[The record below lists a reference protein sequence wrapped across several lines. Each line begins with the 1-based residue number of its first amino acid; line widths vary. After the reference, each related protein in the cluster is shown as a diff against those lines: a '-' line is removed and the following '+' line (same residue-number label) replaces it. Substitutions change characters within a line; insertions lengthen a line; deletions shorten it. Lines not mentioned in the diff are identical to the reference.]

1 RRWIPE
7 IWAGLPKFTV
17 GDMLHHVSGL
27 RDYGDLFEL
36 SGWPRGTKSY
46 DNTDALQMLARQRA
60 LNFRPRA
67 EYSYSNSGYVLAT
80 IVVARASSM
89 SFADYTQRSIFGP
102 LGMTRSSWRDDY
114 RRIVPQRAQGYT
126 PDDGGRWTT
135 DMPFEN
141 GVGNGG
147 LLTTVA
153 DLMKWQARFGARP
166 PVPLGGATFIEEMER
181 QITLTSGRVSGYAL
195 GLEIGALN
203 GERTVTHGGW
213 TAGYKS
219 YVGRVPA
226 RGTAVALLCNAGSL
240 NTEEVGAV
248 LLAIAADIPM
258 GSYYVEPNLGPAADT
273 LNPASL
279 ARLTGSYRSSRTRQA
294 VRVRAYA
301 EGITIN
307 SWTGYRRLTDSTFS
321 ALDGDRSIKFSFD
334 SRRRPTGY
342 TILQANDS
350 TVFARVEAWMP
361 SAAELTAVLGSY
373 RCDEADAVVEIVR
386 QGDGLAMRRRGRL
399 EDKMSPRYRDA
410 FTVENQG
417 WLLTV
422 VRDARGRAT
431 GIEFGGS
438 RSRTVPC
445 VREAGVAP
453 ASGAAT
459 R

>member
-1 RRWIPE
+1 
-7 IWAGLPKFTV
+7 
-17 GDMLHHVSGL
+17 
-27 RDYGDLFEL
+27 
-36 SGWPRGTKSY
+36 
-46 DNTDALQMLARQRA
+46 
-60 LNFRPRA
+60 
-67 EYSYSNSGYVLAT
+67 
-80 IVVARASSM
+80 
-89 SFADYTQRSIFGP
+89 
-102 LGMTRSSWRDDY
+102 TRSSWRDDY

-166 PVPLGGATFIEEMER
+166 PVPIGGAGFVEEMER

-213 TAGYKS
+213 TAGYQS

-258 GSYYVEPNLGPAADT
+258 GSYYVEPSLGPAADT
-273 LNPASL
+273 LNAASV
-279 ARLTGSYRSSRTRQA
+279 ARLTGSYRNSRTRQA
-294 VRVRAYA
+294 VRVRTYA

-307 SWTGYRRLTDSTFS
+307 SWTGYRRLTDSTFA
-321 ALDGDRSIKFSFD
+321 ALDGDRTIRFSFD
-334 SRRRPTGY
+334 SRGRPTGY
-342 TILQANDS
+342 TIRQANDS
-350 TVFARVEAWMP
+350 TMFARVESWTP
-361 SAAELTAVLGSY
+361 SVGERTALLGHY
-373 RCDEADAVVEIVR
+373 RCGEADAVVEIIR
-386 QGDGLAMRRRGRL
+386 RGDGLAMRRRGRL
-399 EDKMSPRYRDA
+399 EDNMSPRYRDA

-422 VRDARGRAT
+422 VRDARGRVT

-445 VREAGVAP
+445 VREAV
-453 ASGAAT
+453 GAVPQ
-459 R
+459 